1 MRKEARNPGRSQ
13 TENLPCPVKFVFS
26 LGRGRGGGRWGRSV
40 FIVERSKTNLF
51 KCYFL

>member
-26 LGRGRGGGRWGRSV
+26 LGAGQGGWEAGKISV
-40 FIVERSKTNLF
+40 YCREK
-51 KCYFL
+51 

>member
-26 LGRGRGGGRWGRSV
+26 LGVVQGGWEAGKISV
-40 FIVERSKTNLF
+40 YCREK
-51 KCYFL
+51 